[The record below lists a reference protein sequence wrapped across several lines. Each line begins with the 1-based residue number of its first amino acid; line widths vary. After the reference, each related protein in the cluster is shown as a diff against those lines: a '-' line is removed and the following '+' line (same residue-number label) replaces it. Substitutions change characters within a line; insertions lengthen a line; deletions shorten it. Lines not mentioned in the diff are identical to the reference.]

1 MSGKYNLL
9 GRHLGRREV
18 LALRAKESVMVSRLV
33 DRLLV
38 ARMVAEDA
46 DIVVNKRSRAK
57 INAKCKKNSAENS
70 ARVSVNDLPFN

>member
-1 MSGKYNLL
+1 M
-9 GRHLGRREV
+9 
-18 LALRAKESVMVSRLV
+18 ALRAKGDVMVSRLV

-38 ARMVAEDA
+38 ARMGAEDA

-57 INAKCKKNSAENS
+57 INAKCNNNSAENS